1 MKTRQLA
8 IGLSALAL
16 AVTGCAAGEGSN
28 ASAPA
33 AATASA
39 AAGQQAAG
47 MSKAPGQTAT
57 PGHSH
62 TMASG
67 ETMAGHSHPTAPGQT
82 KAGGS
87 RTQAGSEPSKASKMV
102 CTGRVPDTV
111 RTVLNLS
118 APAPTSTSWQDQLY
132 TCTYTLPMGKM
143 VLSVKESASKP
154 AARAYFDAL
163 RAKLGSTEP
172 LLAVGEQAYATKTG
186 TAVVLKDSMTL
197 RVDTT
202 DLPAVFGPLQ
212 QRRTDLAYEMATVVM
227 GCWVDHQ

>member
-8 IGLSALAL
+8 LGLSVLAL
-16 AVTGCAAGEGSN
+16 AATGCATSGN
-28 ASAPA
+28 ASTAIQAGATNSATGPA
-33 AATASA
+33 
-39 AAGQQAAG
+39 AAG
-47 MSKAPGQTAT
+47 MSMAPGQAMAS
-57 PGHSH
+57 GDSH

-67 ETMAGHSHPTAPGQT
+67 ETMAGHSHPGQTGSPGQKT
-82 KAGGS
+82 
-87 RTQAGSEPSKASKMV
+87 AGSEPSAAAKMV
-102 CTGRVPDTV
+102 CAGRVSEAV
-111 RTVLNLS
+111 KTVLKLS

-154 AARAYFDAL
+154 AARDYFQAL
-163 RAKLGSTEP
+163 RVRLGDTEP

-202 DLPAVFGPLQ
+202 GLPEVFGPQ
-212 QRRTDLAYEMATVVM
+212 EQRRTDLAYEMATIVM